1 MPAVPSLTDQMTT
14 GRRAP
19 NSCLHFRISEG
30 GGGTCLAS
38 FTKLGRGALEEPS
51 KEEETNMTVT
61 GQARQKCQTTPAS
74 TPPDLGRRAGAR
86 ADAAECRG
94 SWSPAT
100 PPQAQEAGEEV
111 TFQLGRLLVLK
122 GMAAA
127 CPLACGTRGGARRS
141 VSMGLLSLCLMLEPG
156 GHRASVQG
164 GRMAIKGAGR
174 PSGL

>member
-1 MPAVPSLTDQMTT
+1 
-14 GRRAP
+14 
-19 NSCLHFRISEG
+19 
-30 GGGTCLAS
+30 
-38 FTKLGRGALEEPS
+38 
-51 KEEETNMTVT
+51 MTVI

-122 GMAAA
+122 GMLSRVLSPAGLGAG
-127 CPLACGTRGGARRS
+127 LGARSRW
-141 VSMGLLSLCLMLEPG
+141 VCCLC
-156 GHRASVQG
+156 V
-164 GRMAIKGAGR
+164 
-174 PSGL
+174 